1 VNFEVKTVPSEETRR
16 LLKLFGIA
24 VTDLEDAV
32 QRGASKKELARIDAE
47 LSVRLKEVNELIARL
62 REWTR

>member
-1 VNFEVKTVPSEETRR
+1 MPSEETRR

-32 QRGASKKELARIDAE
+32 QRGAPKEELARIDAA
-47 LSVRLKEVNELIARL
+47 LSLHLKEVNELIAKL
-62 REWTR
+62 RAGAK